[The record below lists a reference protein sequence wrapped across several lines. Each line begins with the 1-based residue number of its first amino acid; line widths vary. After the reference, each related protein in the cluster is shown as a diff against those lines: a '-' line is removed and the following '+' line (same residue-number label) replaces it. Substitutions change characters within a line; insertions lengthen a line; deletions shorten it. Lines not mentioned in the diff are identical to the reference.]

1 MLKIQKNRLHLKT
14 VMLNKK
20 KHIFN
25 IINITICKKTA
36 KNSKNGSI
44 CN

>member
-20 KHIFN
+20 KHILN

-36 KNSKNGSI
+36 KNSKKGSI